1 MTEKKKKTREKE
13 SGAAEKMWG
22 PALPLIDAA
31 LKQVDEEFAEITI
44 ESGFN
49 TLYGRSQLD
58 LKTREL
64 CTITMLTCLGK
75 TEELNLHLTVAMRV
89 GWKVEEIRELML
101 LCVIPAGWPP
111 VIDALRF
118 LGTWCEKNT
127 IPMPPGKK
135 LRKEYGK
142 TDWYKT
148 GKKKC
153 AKLYGKKIWK
163 QYCRRIAA
171 VDPDLAE
178 YTVSELYGK
187 LLSRDT
193 IDDKTRE
200 LCFVAGTGAIRS
212 KSTLKMHISGALNS
226 GATPAEVKEA
236 LYHIGSYAGLG
247 ASLEAIE
254 VYMDMDLE

>member
-1 MTEKKKKTREKE
+1 MIEKKRKAKGKAL
-13 SGAAEKMWG
+13 GAAEKMWG
-22 PALPLIDAA
+22 PALPLIEAA

-49 TLYGRSQLD
+49 KLYGRDQLD

-89 GWKVEEIRELML
+89 GWTVEEIRELML
-101 LCVIPAGWPP
+101 LCVLPAGWPP

-118 LGTWCEKNT
+118 LGTWCEKNKV
-127 IPMPPGKK
+127 PVPPAKK
-135 LRKEYGK
+135 LRDGYGT

-153 AKLYGKKIWK
+153 TKLYGKKIWK
-163 QYCRRIAA
+163 RYLRRLAV
-171 VDPDLAE
+171 VDPALAD

-200 LCFVAGTGAIRS
+200 LCFIAGAGAIKS
-212 KSTLKMHISGALNS
+212 KSALKMHISGALNS
-226 GATPAEVKEA
+226 GAAPAEVKEA

-254 VYMDMDLE
+254 TYVEMGLK